1 MRVFLLPVRA
11 RVRDSQTR
19 KICLHVVLE
28 LLQVLLLLCELLL
41 QLQQLLLLALADGV
55 VLVGLLTLGER
66 VASINLMLAH
76 QALWCQNLWPQSCV
90 LPCFAKMRHSFP
102 AAGVYTR
109 ADIPSSSGSSQIS
122 LGHDSLGGGEC
133 SDGGWLKTKSWS
145 CSFDD
150 WLTIHC
156 LLKQIVRKGD
166 SSNVNGRRGRG
177 RLYGIM

>member
-76 QALWCQNLWPQSCV
+76 QAL
-90 LPCFAKMRHSFP
+90 
-102 AAGVYTR
+102 
-109 ADIPSSSGSSQIS
+109 
-122 LGHDSLGGGEC
+122 
-133 SDGGWLKTKSWS
+133 
-145 CSFDD
+145 
-150 WLTIHC
+150 
-156 LLKQIVRKGD
+156 
-166 SSNVNGRRGRG
+166 
-177 RLYGIM
+177 